1 MPTLIE
7 MSPSPNELLIP
18 GQVITPATTTTTT
31 TTAEL
36 SYKEVIRQLAA
47 QTQMKPYGDIPP
59 MLNKKRNNKKTRRQ
73 KLNNNQRRMSHV
85 EDWIKVDSKESL
97 PDEEDLV
104 KFIYIVSI

>member
-1 MPTLIE
+1 
-7 MSPSPNELLIP
+7 
-18 GQVITPATTTTTT
+18 
-31 TTAEL
+31 
-36 SYKEVIRQLAA
+36 
-47 QTQMKPYGDIPP
+47 MKPYGDIPP

-104 KFIYIVSI
+104 KFIYSQYLVTMLIYYIIGTIFAL